1 MFLICLSLIGLIAVT
16 LVTEQRLLATEKA
29 EELIPVPVRV
39 NEAKTFSRNTL
50 RRQAMQLKLIRFL
63 QEELK
68 IPASH
73 IKLALDKIPQT
84 PEQLPMMLWQ
94 YGLISLKQ
102 LELLW
107 DWQQSGSLLQPGDNN
122 NFAIQLREVDPN
134 LRTIMVRS

>member
-1 MFLICLSLIGLIAVT
+1 
-16 LVTEQRLLATEKA
+16 
-29 EELIPVPVRV
+29 
-39 NEAKTFSRNTL
+39 
-50 RRQAMQLKLIRFL
+50 MQLKLIRFL

-107 DWQQSGSLLQPGDNN
+107 DWQQELALPQPEDNN
-122 NFAIQLREVDPN
+122 NFAI
-134 LRTIMVRS
+134 

>member
-1 MFLICLSLIGLIAVT
+1 
-16 LVTEQRLLATEKA
+16 
-29 EELIPVPVRV
+29 
-39 NEAKTFSRNTL
+39 
-50 RRQAMQLKLIRFL
+50 MQLKLIRFL

-122 NFAIQLREVDPN
+122 NFAI
-134 LRTIMVRS
+134 

>member
-1 MFLICLSLIGLIAVT
+1 
-16 LVTEQRLLATEKA
+16 
-29 EELIPVPVRV
+29 
-39 NEAKTFSRNTL
+39 
-50 RRQAMQLKLIRFL
+50 MQLNLINFL

-107 DWQQSGSLLQPGDNN
+107 DWQQDLVLSQPRDNS
-122 NFAIQLREVDPN
+122 NFAI
-134 LRTIMVRS
+134 

>member
-1 MFLICLSLIGLIAVT
+1 
-16 LVTEQRLLATEKA
+16 
-29 EELIPVPVRV
+29 
-39 NEAKTFSRNTL
+39 
-50 RRQAMQLKLIRFL
+50 MQLNLINFL

-107 DWQQSGSLLQPGDNN
+107 DWQQDLALSQLRDNN
-122 NFAIQLREVDPN
+122 NFAI
-134 LRTIMVRS
+134 